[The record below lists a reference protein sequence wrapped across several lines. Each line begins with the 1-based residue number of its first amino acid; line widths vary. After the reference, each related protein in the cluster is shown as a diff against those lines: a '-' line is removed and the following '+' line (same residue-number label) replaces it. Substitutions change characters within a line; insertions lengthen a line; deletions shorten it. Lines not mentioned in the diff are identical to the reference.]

1 VICSLVIRR
10 IEGTQS
16 GSREE
21 VLKWLG
27 KGTIKFNKVVDDYER
42 DIDGLII
49 DVRVWKKVGEEGGED
64 HSSYMCRPPVTRLLL
79 TQ

>member
-1 VICSLVIRR
+1 VIRSLVIR

-16 GSREE
+16 GSREG

-27 KGTIKFNKVVDDYER
+27 KGIIKFNKVVDDYER

-49 DVRVWKKVGEEGGED
+49 GVRVWKEVGEGGED
-64 HSSYMCRPPVTRLLL
+64 HSSYMCRPPVTHLLL